1 MKGDSLRH
9 SSGLML
15 ALDVEQAED
24 AEYIIATYREYIDA
38 VKVGTTLLISPTG
51 GMQIISKIRQKY
63 DLPVLVDSKLKDV
76 PHVLLSTIR
85 SYRAHGATGVTV
97 WADIG
102 KEALGTVIRGLNQ
115 DSEYTDLVVLT
126 ALTTLPFNQIEEPT
140 KKNILMSVNCGVRFL
155 QIPGNYPELITWAR
169 NQIPPEV
176 MLIACGV
183 GRCQGGIVGE
193 AINCGAD
200 YEIIGRHILD
210 SEESEDMGEAF
221 RKSSR
226 IIKENLLTRKNF
238 NLQTLGIN
246 KPN

>member
-1 MKGDSLRH
+1 
-9 SSGLML
+9 ML

-24 AEYIIATYREYIDA
+24 AEHIIATYREYIDA
-38 VKVGTTLLISPTG
+38 VKLGTTLLISPTG
-51 GMQIISKIRQKY
+51 GMQIISKIREEH

-102 KEALGTVIRGLNQ
+102 KETLRTVIRGLNQ
-115 DSEYTDLVVLT
+115 DSEHTDLVVLT
-126 ALTTLPFNQIEEPT
+126 ALTTLPFNQIEELA
-140 KKNILMSVNCGVRFL
+140 KNNILMSVECGVQFL

-169 NQIPPEV
+169 SQIPPEV
-176 MLIACGV
+176 MIMACGV
-183 GRCQGGIVGE
+183 GLCQGGIVGE

-226 IIKENLLTRKNF
+226 IIRENLLIRKRILLTNS
-238 NLQTLGIN
+238 GN
-246 KPN
+246 K